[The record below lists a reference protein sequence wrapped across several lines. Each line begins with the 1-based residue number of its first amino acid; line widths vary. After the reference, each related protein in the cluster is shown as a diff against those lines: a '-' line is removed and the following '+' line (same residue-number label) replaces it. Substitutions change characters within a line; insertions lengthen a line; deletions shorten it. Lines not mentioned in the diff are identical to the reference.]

1 MIMVIGSDH
10 DDYSEG
16 FDPEWNLAGKN
27 STNSKFGSVQIQIK
41 NIFLL
46 SSVMGKVDNKR
57 GTSVM
62 SNRWKTTSMKV
73 SVMGNVQI
81 HVNVNCPKFINLA
94 HAKSG
99 VNHAACALL
108 EEHDV
113 RVAMDTMLDEVCK
126 ISN

>member
-1 MIMVIGSDH
+1 MILVIGSDH

-27 STNSKFGSVQIQIK
+27 STNSKFGSLQIQIK

-73 SVMGNVQI
+73 SMTGNVQI
-81 HVNVNCPKFINLA
+81 HVNT
-94 HAKSG
+94 KSKKA
-99 VNHAACALL
+99 VAPPISSPRVRKSR
-108 EEHDV
+108 EHDGSRIRKKLEIV
-113 RVAMDTMLDEVCK
+113 GKR
-126 ISN
+126 SQS